1 MQVQLCLYMYREIQ
15 GGEGREL
22 VKSVQEKEPSLLV
35 CALEPSL
42 LVCALC
48 VCVVLVHM
56 FSVLI

>member
-1 MQVQLCLYMYREIQ
+1 MQVQLCLYLYRETQ

-22 VKSVQEKEPSLLV
+22 VKSMQEKELI
-35 CALEPSL
+35 L

-56 FSVLI
+56 FSVLIQY